1 MAPRQD
7 GCGEQ
12 AGDVF
17 VLTRWSSAL
26 RGGDFALGV
35 GRATITVISS
45 KGSLVL
51 SLGVRFWNHNFS
63 CPHHP

>member
-1 MAPRQD
+1 MAPCQD

-17 VLTRWSSAL
+17 VLNRWSSAL
-26 RGGDFALGV
+26 RGGDFALGF
-35 GRATITVISS
+35 GRATTTVISS

-51 SLGVRFWNHNFS
+51 SLGVRF
-63 CPHHP
+63 

>member
-7 GCGEQ
+7 SYGEQ

-17 VLTRWSSAL
+17 VLNRWSSAL
-26 RGGDFALGV
+26 RGGDFALGI
-35 GRATITVISS
+35 GRATTTVISS

-51 SLGVRFWNHNFS
+51 SLGVRF
-63 CPHHP
+63 